1 MKILVVGSKGFIG
14 SHCVEYFTKK
24 KNEVWQADILKS
36 DDRHYFQLEKGNT
49 NFETIFLN
57 QEFDVCINTSGSA
70 NVNFSFENPAVD
82 FELNVLNVHKLLV
95 AIRLHNPACKF
106 INFSSA
112 AVYGNPQSLPI
123 SESTPVMPLSPY
135 GFHKLQSDYLLAE
148 YYKFFGLKTCSLR
161 VFSVYG
167 PGLKKQLF
175 WDFYQKTLTE
185 KNLILFGTGKE
196 TRDFIYIDDLIS
208 ALHIIIENYSEEF
221 EIYNVGNGKQ
231 VSIETAANTFVKGI
245 SFKGNIIFS
254 GQNRSGDPLNWEADI
269 RKLKALQYKQSV
281 SFEEGLNRYIAWLKE
296 KG

>member
-1 MKILVVGSKGFIG
+1 MKILIVGSKGFIG

-24 KNEVWQADILKS
+24 KNEVWQADVWKS
-36 DDRHYFQLEKGNT
+36 NETNYFLLENVNT
-49 NFETIFLN
+49 NFETIFLHQN
-57 QEFDVCINTSGSA
+57 FDVCINASGSA

-112 AVYGNPQSLPI
+112 AVYGNPQTLPI
-123 SESTPVMPLSPY
+123 SEDTPVMPLSPY

-148 YYKFFGLKTCSLR
+148 YHKFFGLKTCSLR

-185 KNLILFGTGKE
+185 ENLVLFGTGKE

-208 ALHIIIENYSEEF
+208 AVQIIIDNYSDDF
-221 EIYNVGNGKQ
+221 EIYNIGNGQQ
-231 VSIETAANTFVKGI
+231 VSIQTAADIFVKRL
-245 SFKGNIIFS
+245 SYKGKVIFS
-254 GQNRSGDPLNWEADI
+254 GQGRSGDPLNWEADTS
-269 RKLKALQYKQSV
+269 KLRALKYKQV
-281 SFEEGLNRYIAWLKE
+281 INFEEGIIRYIAWLKE
-296 KG
+296 KE